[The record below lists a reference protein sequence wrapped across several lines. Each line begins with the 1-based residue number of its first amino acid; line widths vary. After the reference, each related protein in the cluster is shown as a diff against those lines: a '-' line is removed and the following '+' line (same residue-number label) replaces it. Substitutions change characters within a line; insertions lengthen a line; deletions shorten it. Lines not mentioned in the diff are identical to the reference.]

1 MHIKYNDLGMHCVC
15 DTSNI
20 LTSFVG
26 IFSNHFDIKAGLF
39 MHVCVKGL
47 KLIFV
52 TA

>member
-1 MHIKYNDLGMHCVC
+1 MHIKYDLGMHCVR
-15 DTSNI
+15 DRSNI

-26 IFSNHFDIKAGLF
+26 IFSNHLDITVGLF